1 MSLPTTR
8 TTQTPPVVNLLT
20 RSIANPCKRLL
31 TVEDY
36 MSFTDNPTTLPDKQF
51 LLEEDGE
58 SGDSLYEVTEVR
70 FLKGSW
76 EYLVRF
82 EGCCDCIVMSGHE
95 MKEMLERSSL
105 VVEGK

>member
-1 MSLPTTR
+1 MSLQTTR
-8 TTQTPPVVNLLT
+8 TTQTPPLVNPLM

-31 TVEDY
+31 TVQDY
-36 MSFTDNPTTLPDKQF
+36 TLFTSNPTTLPDKQF
-51 LLEEDGE
+51 LLEDGE
-58 SGDSLYEVTEVR
+58 GRDSLFEVTEVR

-82 EGCCDCIVMSGHE
+82 EGCCDCITMSGHE

-105 VVEGK
+105 VIEGK